1 MASRTLALLCVLL
14 LLLAP
19 PAAATWSIV
28 LVNTSTGEV
37 GVAGATCLEGLD
49 LLKLLPVVVVGKG
62 GGCAQAQI
70 DTTAANRKKIFDN
83 LILGTPPDE
92 IITIL
97 LDGDLFWKS
106 RQYGIADHSPAGAGF
121 TGGAAGQYKED
132 VHGTVGGITYAI
144 QGNVLTGAPVIAA
157 AVAAVT
163 DTPGSLSDKLIAGM
177 EAARSMG
184 GDGRCSCSVSDP
196 TGCGSPPPSF
206 VKAAHIGFMVVAR
219 IGDVDGTCTALKG
232 CASGQYWLT
241 LNVKGQ
247 FEADPDPVYQLEDQY
262 AAFLDTLHGHPDG
275 LRSVAGFD
283 HDELLA
289 DGQSTRTL
297 TVALYDYFGAPLLAG
312 GAAVTVMHAP
322 GSAGS
327 CTIGPVT
334 DHGDGTY
341 SVEVTAGS
349 ATGEDLFAVRVDD
362 GFKPATLYPYPEL
375 RLRQALEADADSLS
389 AALGGSVQLDLLGPS
404 ADAGRTFVMFVSA
417 TGSEP
422 GQVLPT
428 GVLLPLNLDQL
439 FLATQRLTDIG
450 VLSGSPGQLGGAAQG
465 TAAFVPSAAFMSALL
480 GVQISCAWITM
491 GPVDFASNAVNVAI
505 EP

>member
-1 MASRTLALLCVLL
+1 MAARSAALLCALL

-28 LVNTSTGEV
+28 LVDKKTGEV

-70 DTTAANRKKIFDN
+70 DTTAANRKEIYDN

-106 RQYGIADHSPAGAGF
+106 RQYGIADLSPAAAGY
-121 TGGAAGQYKED
+121 TGGAAMQYKED
-132 VHGTVGGITYAI
+132 VHGTVGDITYAI
-144 QGNVLTGAPVIAA
+144 QGNVLTGAPVITA

-163 DTPGSLSDKLIAGM
+163 DTPGTLGDKLIAGM

-184 GDGRCSCSVSDP
+184 GDGRCSCSETDP
-196 TGCGSPPPSF
+196 TSCGSPPPSF
-206 VKAAHIGFMVVAR
+206 VKSAHIGFMVVAR
-219 IGDVDGTCTALKG
+219 IGDVDGTCTAVKG
-232 CASGQYWLT
+232 CASGEYWLT
-241 LNVKGQ
+241 FNVKGQ

-262 AAFLDTLHGHPDG
+262 AAFLETLHGHPDG

-289 DGQSTRTL
+289 DGESTRTP
-297 TVALYDYFGAPLLAG
+297 TVALYDSFRAPLAAG
-312 GAAVTVMHAP
+312 GAAVTVTPAP

-327 CTIGPVT
+327 CSIGPVT

-375 RLRQALEADADSLS
+375 RLRQALEADADS
-389 AALGGSVQLDLLGPS
+389 
-404 ADAGRTFVMFVSA
+404 VS
-417 TGSEP
+417 
-422 GQVLPT
+422 
-428 GVLLPLNLDQL
+428 
-439 FLATQRLTDIG
+439 
-450 VLSGSPGQLGGAAQG
+450 
-465 TAAFVPSAAFMSALL
+465 
-480 GVQISCAWITM
+480 
-491 GPVDFASNAVNVAI
+491 
-505 EP
+505 